1 MLKYFD
7 RDQFARYD
15 AHAKEV
21 ARQFWLKHGYN
32 CIENP
37 DEYGVDLRCTVRVE
51 SPDLTLKQKK
61 GGMALSSIIRPFPF
75 PSERIKFTEDHVTF
89 FVLNQGRTDAAVVNG
104 KHLLK
109 SPEVKVKNK
118 MVPLGDYFFEIT
130 LSDVQFINLL
140 AS

>member
-1 MLKYFD
+1 MHGKGRKSRFD
-7 RDQFARYD
+7 S
-15 AHAKEV
+15 E
-21 ARQFWLKHGYN
+21 
-32 CIENP
+32 
-37 DEYGVDLRCTVRVE
+37 T
-51 SPDLTLKQKK
+51 KK
-61 GGMALSSIIRPFPF
+61 GWHGPEFNYTTLPIPF
-75 PSERIKFTEDHVTF
+75 RKKKFTEDHVTF